1 MNVMLSIAKSNMKRK
16 DQKTETTHIYKAP
29 TCRHI
34 SYKALQQVEQAPKLF
49 TPWSLEPGKMFY
61 SVEKG
66 LCRHDLDYRHRIE
79 RTLEL
84 VGGRRDAAEGKAW
97 EIPSVRRPRH
107 TFAHLQM
114 RGQLTKQCRW
124 PQGAENGWLPA
135 KRGSCL
141 TTRKEGRE
149 WVNDDAIIQQI
160 ACDYEKWK
168 PFPWHGRCSP
178 YFVSRN
184 VRWKRYLHNKH
195 MCLQWKIF
203 QSHKTHL

>member
-66 LCRHDLDYRHRIE
+66 LCRYDLDYRHRIG

-124 PQGAENGWLPA
+124 PQGAENGSQLREVPVWPPGR
-135 KRGSCL
+135 KGGS
-141 TTRKEGRE
+141 E
-149 WVNDDAIIQQI
+149 WMM
-160 ACDYEKWK
+160 
-168 PFPWHGRCSP
+168 
-178 YFVSRN
+178 
-184 VRWKRYLHNKH
+184 VRLFNR
-195 MCLQWKIF
+195 
-203 QSHKTHL
+203 